1 MPEIQGITTPKIG
14 VFAAKRRGFKK
25 TQIGPAGLNDAAAA
39 EHELN
44 RLYSKSKA
52 VYCPDSEV
60 LRIASQRP
68 RPEAPRSVLEERSSM
83 RRSGRRLLEH
93 PSRRETSPRSGRG
106 SELT

>member
-14 VFAAKRRGFKK
+14 VFAAKRRGLKK

-52 VYCPDSEV
+52 
-60 LRIASQRP
+60 I
-68 RPEAPRSVLEERSSM
+68 
-83 RRSGRRLLEH
+83 
-93 PSRRETSPRSGRG
+93 
-106 SELT
+106 